1 MNFNP
6 LGMLLLLMVMLE
18 MPMLVGAASCSN
30 NWQGGSCTGTVIY
43 NAGTTLI
50 NNVNVTGNVVINGG
64 TSVLSNGYAI
74 YLSGTLTLNGV
85 INTGQGIIGWGGPAQ
100 QIYYTVGNQGNDIVT
115 SYGASGAGGR
125 ASGNFYHGG
134 QGGTTQGVGN
144 GGTPGTG
151 SGGAGYNGIN
161 ANSAVSMTLSNSN
174 INTWFLNGFIN
185 YLTGAGGGSGG
196 AGQTSYGSAGGN
208 GASGIY
214 LQANV
219 IDMSG
224 GGVINA
230 YGSNSLGCS
239 GTNEGGGGGG
249 GIVILAYNSLLNLG
263 TINDYG
269 GNSGGCSLGEYGGNG
284 NVLSY
289 RYISQPIPTIPI
301 YGFASVYSSNSLA
314 QQGWTELITTNVG
327 GGVPPY
333 SYNIVV
339 SNVISGNVIFKAIVS
354 NALASNSVGF
364 TLPTDGNV
372 FGTLLISSNVVTA
385 SGQNALGYN
394 SIIVNPTIP
403 MITCSVGGVTVIG
416 SGTYNTL
423 ASNTPI
429 TCSIDSLGN
438 QVTTGNLFF
447 NGAARASGNYLTSN
461 KLWDDAVTTVIAN
474 TLSQSGYSAN
484 SMTFSVNCSPYS
496 ISIQSSPS
504 AVGYETQTQLFT
516 YGINYTKAASV
527 VATSFFFDGNLVSTN
542 ALSVTNGVQSLPFS
556 YALPLFT
563 SNNLQHSFTV
573 SAKLNFTGAFSS
585 FNPIALGTMNTFKQ
599 TELWNYIPATLSQK
613 STILAGD
620 SDNIFMN
627 ITQPVALNLAF
638 VNISTLQVG
647 TSNSA
652 YSSLF
657 AYKYYRQLVG
667 FTPSSYGYSGNTP
680 IAIGVNSFLQLY
692 FNGQNVWRNTS
703 NPTAFTV
710 VTANLTTCNPTY
722 PTKSYYFTFW
732 NASTGLQYT
741 QNVQLNGNLRVN
753 NGATIPGN
761 TAGMPLTTNGFQY
774 WTCQQPSWASFY
786 VNATLNY
793 STSPAITL
801 NANTV
806 PSVTASYYLLNL
818 PTSNVIKS
826 IPLYLSYV
834 TNPSTFNFE
843 VQALNGSLI
852 SAIVEVSQYN
862 VNNGNS
868 VVVND
873 VKTPTGGGTTI
884 NLQTNAKYQFFVYS
898 LNGQFLANTT
908 VQTMY
913 CLSGTVCNY
922 VIPVGAGGI
931 TGLQQFTSN
940 LNYGCTQTAL
950 AGNNERVQ
958 CTITSVN
965 RTSIYGQLQV
975 FKQGM
980 VFNNMTCNQ
989 TASSMTVTL
998 TCISSKTNNTSYH
1011 WILSANLGQ
1020 YGITEIKFGD
1030 FGYSTGTSYGSVG
1043 WLFLIM
1049 LVMVSSLAFVKIPV
1063 LGMIGAL
1070 LAVLV
1075 ASFVGGIALTL
1086 GTIGCLI
1093 LFFGLGIWVL
1103 GKGNT

>member
-18 MPMLVGAASCSN
+18 MPMLVNANQAYVAS
-30 NWQGGSCTGTVIY
+30 
-43 NAGTTLI
+43 GTT
-50 NNVNVTGNVVINGG
+50 V
-64 TSVLSNGYAI
+64 
-74 YLSGTLTLNGV
+74 
-85 INTGQGIIGWGGPAQ
+85 
-100 QIYYTVGNQGNDIVT
+100 
-115 SYGASGAGGR
+115 
-125 ASGNFYHGG
+125 
-134 QGGTTQGVGN
+134 
-144 GGTPGTG
+144 
-151 SGGAGYNGIN
+151 
-161 ANSAVSMTLSNSN
+161 
-174 INTWFLNGFIN
+174 
-185 YLTGAGGGSGG
+185 
-196 AGQTSYGSAGGN
+196 
-208 GASGIY
+208 
-214 LQANV
+214 NV
-219 IDMSG
+219 IDVPSNTVVATIPGFAISTKYSIAITPSG
-224 GGVINA
+224 KQTYVGTGTTVNVIDVPSNTVVATIPGFYNPVGIAITPNGKQAYVESGTTVNVIDVPSNTVVATIGGFTIPSSSSILVTPNGNEVFYGDNLNVMVIDVPSNTVVATIGGFGDPYGIAITPNGKQVYLPNLNGEVVKVIDVTTNSIVSTISGFSSPISIAITPSGKQA
-230 YGSNSLGCS
+230 YVGSGFTVNVIDIPTNSIVATVTGVASIYSIAILPSGKEAYVGNS
-239 GTNEGGGGGG
+239 GTNIYAIDVPSNTVVATIGGF
-249 GIVILAYNSLLNLG
+249 YG
-263 TINDYG
+263 TSAI
-269 GNSGGCSLGEYGGNG
+269 
-284 NVLSY
+284 
-289 RYISQPIPTIPI
+289 
-301 YGFASVYSSNSLA
+301 A
-314 QQGWTELITTNVG
+314 IT
-327 GGVPPY
+327 
-333 SYNIVV
+333 
-339 SNVISGNVIFKAIVS
+339 
-354 NALASNSVGF
+354 
-364 TLPTDGNV
+364 
-372 FGTLLISSNVVTA
+372 
-385 SGQNALGYN
+385 
-394 SIIVNPTIP
+394 NPTYALN
-403 MITCSVGGVTVIG
+403 SATV
-416 SGTYNTL
+416 
-423 ASNTPI
+423 
-429 TCSIDSLGN
+429 
-438 QVTTGNLFF
+438 
-447 NGAARASGNYLTSN
+447 
-461 KLWDDAVTTVIAN
+461 
-474 TLSQSGYSAN
+474 
-484 SMTFSVNCSPYS
+484 
-496 ISIQSSPS
+496 PS
-504 AVGYETQTQLFT
+504 TIGYETQPQSFT
-516 YGINYTKAASV
+516 YSMTFGT
-527 VATSFFFDGNLVSTN
+527 
-542 ALSVTNGVQSLPFS
+542 
-556 YALPLFT
+556 
-563 SNNLQHSFTV
+563 TV
-573 SAKLNFTGAFSS
+573 SNAMVYLTYNNAIIGSSGAGAITSSPQSITVTGSVPLLPTNNVIAT
-585 FNPIALGTMNTFKQ
+585 FNAYAVMTTQAGQINSGTFNTFKQ
-599 TELWNYIPATLSQK
+599 TELWDYIPATIAQK
-613 STILAGD
+613 STILVGD

-638 VNISTLQVG
+638 VNVSTSQVG

-657 AYKYYRQLVG
+657 AYKYYRQLAG
-667 FTPSSYGYSGNTP
+667 FTPAAYGYPGNTP
-680 IAIGVNSFLQLY
+680 LAIGVNSFLQLY

-703 NPTAFTV
+703 SPTAFTV

-741 QNVQLNGNLRVN
+741 QNVQLNGNLRIN
-753 NGATIPGN
+753 NGAIIPGN

-774 WTCQQPSWASFY
+774 WTCQNPSYASFY